1 LKGKESCVVLTTTD
15 SQETANKIAQALI
28 EQRLAACVQIDRVQ
42 SFFYYEDGCR
52 NAEEFRLMIKAASKN
67 YKIIEESIKLNHN
80 YRLPQI
86 IKLDIADGLAQYIE
100 WIHTSSVL

>member
-1 LKGKESCVVLTTTD
+1 MKGKESCVVLTTTD

-28 EQRLAACVQIDRVQ
+28 EQRLAACVQIDKVQ
-42 SFFYYEDGCR
+42 SFFYYEDDCR

-67 YKIIEESIKLNHN
+67 YKIIEELIKLNHN

-86 IKLDIADGLAQYIE
+86 IKLDITDGLAQYIE
-100 WIHTSSVL
+100 WIHAS